1 MLFVNFS
8 RATGNNY
15 VGPGSHKYK
24 NEKENCMKSIKPQ
37 MLASAIGAA
46 ISISA
51 ANAAGISGDTVK
63 IGVLADM
70 GGVYA
75 DICGA
80 GCVTAVEM
88 AVEDFGGSV
97 LGKPIEIV
105 SADDQNKA
113 DVGAAIARKWLD
125 TEDVDAI
132 TGLVAS
138 SVTGAVTEIT
148 KEKGKLALISTSAS
162 HAFTTKACSPY
173 NAHWTYNVVALANG
187 TVKPMVQSGKKKWF
201 FITADY
207 AFGHALEGVASKVV
221 AENGGEVVGTAR
233 APLGTTDFSS
243 FVLQAQSSGADVV
256 ALANAG
262 SDFVNSLQSAVE
274 FGLTETTDVAGLLVF
289 TPNAQAL
296 DPEVAGGMRL
306 TTGFYWDLDDQTR
319 AWSKRFK
326 ERHGSIPAM
335 GQAGAYSMTTHYL
348 NAIKEAGTDE
358 AEAVMA
364 VMKQNKPND
373 FFARNAYL
381 RADGRM
387 VHDMYQVRIK
397 NGSERSNPDD
407 IFEVEKVIP
416 GEEAF
421 GPMLD
426 QCNFVAS
433 K

>member
-1 MLFVNFS
+1 
-8 RATGNNY
+8 
-15 VGPGSHKYK
+15 
-24 NEKENCMKSIKPQ
+24 MKSMKKS
-37 MLASAIGAA
+37 LLTAA
-46 ISISA
+46 IASTFA
-51 ANAAGISGDTVK
+51 VTGVQAAGVSDDKVK

-88 AVEDFGGSV
+88 AVEDFGGTV
-97 LGKPIEIV
+97 LGKPIEVV
-105 SADDQNKA
+105 SADDQNKPDIGSA
-113 DVGAAIARKWLD
+113 KAREWV
-125 TEDVDAI
+125 ESQGVDAV

-138 SVTGAVTEIT
+138 SVTGAVTKVLT
-148 KEKGKLALISTSAS
+148 DNKKVALIATSAS

-187 TVKPMVQSGKKKWF
+187 TVKPMVAAGKKKWF

-207 AFGHALEGVASKVV
+207 AFGHALEKVATGVINS
-221 AENGGEVVGTAR
+221 NGGEVVGAVR

-243 FVLQAQSSGADVV
+243 YVLQAQSSGADVV

-262 SDFVNSLQSAVE
+262 ADFVNSLKTAAE

-289 TPNAQAL
+289 THNAKAL
-296 DPEVAGGMRL
+296 DPEISGGMKL
-306 TTGFYWDLDDQTR
+306 TTGFYWDMDDETR

-335 GQAGAYSMTTHYL
+335 GQAGAYSMTMHYL
-348 NAIKEAGTDE
+348 NAIKEAGTDD
-358 AEAVMA
+358 ADAVMA
-364 VMKQNKPND
+364 KMKANKPND
-373 FFARNAYL
+373 FFARNAHL

-397 NGSERSNPDD
+397 TSEERKNEDD
-407 IFEVEKVIP
+407 IFAIEQVIP

-421 GPMLD
+421 GPMMD
-426 QCNFVAS
+426 KCNFLAA

>member
-1 MLFVNFS
+1 
-8 RATGNNY
+8 
-15 VGPGSHKYK
+15 
-24 NEKENCMKSIKPQ
+24 MKPMKKSL
-37 MLASAIGAA
+37 LAAAVTTAFAVSGAQ
-46 ISISA
+46 
-51 ANAAGISGDTVK
+51 AAGISDDKVK

-75 DICGA
+75 DICGK

-88 AVEDFGGSV
+88 AVEDFGGTV
-97 LGKPIEIV
+97 LGKPIEVI
-105 SADDQNKA
+105 SADDQNKP
-113 DVGAAIARKWLD
+113 DVGSAKVREWV
-125 TEDVDAI
+125 ESEGVDAV

-138 SVTGAVTEIT
+138 SVTGAAT
-148 KEKGKLALISTSAS
+148 KVLTDNKKIALISTSAS

-187 TVKPMVQSGKKKWF
+187 TVKPMVDAGKKKWF

-207 AFGHALEGVASKVV
+207 AFGHALEKVATGVIN
-221 AENGGEVVGTAR
+221 ENGGEVVGAVR

-243 FVLQAQSSGADVV
+243 YVLQAQSSGADVV

-262 SDFVNSLQSAVE
+262 ADFVNSLKTAAE

-289 TPNAQAL
+289 THNAQAL
-296 DPEVAGGMRL
+296 DPNIAGGMKL
-306 TTGFYWDLDDQTR
+306 TTGFYWDMDDQTR
-319 AWSKRFK
+319 EWSKRFK

-335 GQAGAYSMTTHYL
+335 GQAGAYSMTMHYL
-348 NAIKEAGTDE
+348 NAIKAAGTDE
-358 AEAVMA
+358 SDAVMA
-364 VMKQNKPND
+364 KMKEMKPDD

-397 NGSERSNPDD
+397 KADERANGDD
-407 IFEVEKVIP
+407 IFAIEKVIP

-426 QCNFVAS
+426 SCNFAA

>member
-1 MLFVNFS
+1 
-8 RATGNNY
+8 
-15 VGPGSHKYK
+15 
-24 NEKENCMKSIKPQ
+24 MKSMKKS
-37 MLASAIGAA
+37 LLTAA
-46 ISISA
+46 IASTFA
-51 ANAAGISGDTVK
+51 VTGVQAAGVSDDKVK

-88 AVEDFGGSV
+88 AVEDFGGTV
-97 LGKPIEIV
+97 LGKPIEVV
-105 SADDQNKA
+105 SADDQNKPDIGSA
-113 DVGAAIARKWLD
+113 KAREWV
-125 TEDVDAI
+125 ESQGVDAV

-138 SVTGAVTEIT
+138 SVTGAVTKVLT
-148 KEKGKLALISTSAS
+148 DNKKVALIATSAS

-187 TVKPMVQSGKKKWF
+187 TVKPMVAAGKKKWF

-207 AFGHALEGVASKVV
+207 AFGHALEKVATGVINS
-221 AENGGEVVGTAR
+221 NGGEVVGAVR

-243 FVLQAQSSGADVV
+243 YVLQAQSSGADVV

-262 SDFVNSLQSAVE
+262 ADFVNSLKTAAE

-289 TPNAQAL
+289 THNAKAL
-296 DPEVAGGMRL
+296 DPEISGGMKL
-306 TTGFYWDLDDQTR
+306 TTGFYWDMDDETR

-335 GQAGAYSMTTHYL
+335 GQAGAYSMTMHYL
-348 NAIKEAGTDE
+348 NAIKEAGTDD
-358 AEAVMA
+358 ADAVMA
-364 VMKQNKPND
+364 KMKANKPND
-373 FFARNAYL
+373 FFARNAHL

-397 NGSERSNPDD
+397 TSKERKNEDD
-407 IFEVEKVIP
+407 IFAIEQVIP
-416 GEEAF
+416 GDEAF
-421 GPMLD
+421 GPMMD
-426 QCNFVAS
+426 KCNFLAA

>member
-1 MLFVNFS
+1 MKPMKKSLMAAAV
-8 RATGNNY
+8 ATAFA
-15 VGPGSHKYK
+15 VS
-24 NEKENCMKSIKPQ
+24 
-37 MLASAIGAA
+37 GAH
-46 ISISA
+46 
-51 ANAAGISGDTVK
+51 AAGVSDDKVK

-75 DICGA
+75 DICGK

-88 AVEDFGGSV
+88 AVEDFGGTV

-105 SADDQNKA
+105 SADDQNKPDIGSA
-113 DVGAAIARKWLD
+113 KAREWV
-125 TEDVDAI
+125 ESQNVDAI
-132 TGLVAS
+132 TGLVS
-138 SVTGAVTEIT
+138 SAVTGAVTKVT
-148 KEKGKLALISTSAS
+148 ADNKKLALISTSAS

-187 TVKPMVQSGKKKWF
+187 TVKPMLDAGKKKWF

-207 AFGHALEGVASKVV
+207 AFGHALEKVATGVINS
-221 AENGGEVVGTAR
+221 NGGEVVGGVR

-243 FVLQAQSSGADVV
+243 YVLQAQASGADVV

-262 SDFVNSLQSAVE
+262 ADFVNSLKTAAE
-274 FGLTETTDVAGLLVF
+274 FGLTETADVAGLLVF
-289 TPNAQAL
+289 THNAQAL
-296 DPEVAGGMRL
+296 DPNIAGGMKL

-335 GQAGAYSMTTHYL
+335 GQAGAYSMTMHYL
-348 NAIKEAGTDE
+348 NAIKEAGTDD
-358 AEAVMA
+358 ADAVMA
-364 VMKQNKPND
+364 VMKKNKPND

-397 NGSERSNPDD
+397 KADERSSKDD
-407 IFEVEKVIP
+407 IFAVEQVIP
-416 GEEAF
+416 GDQAF
-421 GPMLD
+421 GKMLD
-426 QCNFVAS
+426 QCNFVAA